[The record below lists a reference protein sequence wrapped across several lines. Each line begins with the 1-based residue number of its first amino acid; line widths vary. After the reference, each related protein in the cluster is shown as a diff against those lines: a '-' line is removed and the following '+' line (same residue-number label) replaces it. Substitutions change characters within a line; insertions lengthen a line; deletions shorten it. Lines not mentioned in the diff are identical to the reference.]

1 MLRKLHWQACGCN
14 TLLFYSPSLP
24 KITSRSWWLASAV
37 GRSSKGLPAVYYYR
51 YMSLYCSFGQ
61 SFTAFFYSFI
71 FLLTRASRVGPSTQ
85 CPSVCGGDQDWH
97 VPAQCAT
104 GHYETLIQ
112 DSKITWLPQNPCHCS
127 KQWWCGCLSDEL
139 CFWKVRAQV
148 KFVKENGW
156 S

>member
-1 MLRKLHWQACGCN
+1 MLRKLRWQACGCN
-14 TLLFYSPSLP
+14 TLLFYLPSLP
-24 KITSRSWWLASAV
+24 KITSRSWWLASAA
-37 GRSSKGLPAVYYYR
+37 GRSNKGHLQLITIC
-51 YMSLYCSFGQ
+51 LYIALLDKVSQ
-61 SFTAFFYSFI
+61 NFFIII
-71 FLLTRASRVGPSTQ
+71 FLLTRASWVGPSTQ
-85 CPSVCGGDQDWH
+85 CPSICGGDQDWH
-97 VPAQCAT
+97 VSAQCAT